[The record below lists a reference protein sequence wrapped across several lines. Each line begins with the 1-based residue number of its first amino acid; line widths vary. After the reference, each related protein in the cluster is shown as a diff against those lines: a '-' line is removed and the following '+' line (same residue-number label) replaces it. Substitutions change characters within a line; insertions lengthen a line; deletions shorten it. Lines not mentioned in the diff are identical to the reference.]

1 MLLGSNRASH
11 SASPGLPRR
20 SSRKSSASHRISQTI
35 NIGAFH
41 PASRRHRLTC
51 LAFVVSFRTQP
62 LVGSDV
68 AASHGHTTNTRQV
81 KLFTSSNS
89 GRRSYHPGAIAVLHW
104 SAIRRPR
111 RHMDGQSVP
120 IRSSP
125 SPSSHLA
132 AFAHQLSDLCSLCP
146 IARSCTPLLY
156 IKASFAHHLLL
167 CSFFDCLSRRH
178 YGCCNLVTHAN
189 QAFTQLEPDLHTAST
204 HSLTGFYIG
213 DPDDGHEFPSVQ
225 APSHLQ

>member
-1 MLLGSNRASH
+1 
-11 SASPGLPRR
+11 
-20 SSRKSSASHRISQTI
+20 
-35 NIGAFH
+35 
-41 PASRRHRLTC
+41 
-51 LAFVVSFRTQP
+51 
-62 LVGSDV
+62 
-68 AASHGHTTNTRQV
+68 
-81 KLFTSSNS
+81 
-89 GRRSYHPGAIAVLHW
+89 
-104 SAIRRPR
+104 
-111 RHMDGQSVP
+111 MDGQSVP

-204 HSLTGFYIG
+204 HSLTGIYIG

>member
-1 MLLGSNRASH
+1 M
-11 SASPGLPRR
+11 
-20 SSRKSSASHRISQTI
+20 
-35 NIGAFH
+35 
-41 PASRRHRLTC
+41 
-51 LAFVVSFRTQP
+51 V
-62 LVGSDV
+62 V

-104 SAIRRPR
+104 FAIRRPR

-204 HSLTGFYIG
+204 HSLTGIYKLTNAKTNILICCFKTKRDI
-213 DPDDGHEFPSVQ
+213 DMRFSP
-225 APSHLQ
+225 